1 MSEQFGIAAGGS
13 GVRVA
18 EALIHLCAAGLGPDS
33 IHLLVVDVDNTNGNL
48 TRLRSTVDLY
58 SHCSQWKWGKESNGR
73 RPFLT
78 KFSVHYLTAD
88 LPISSAGI
96 EDVNFTPDEY
106 KDVLNILY
114 DESEQS
120 TDAERGFKARPNIG
134 SLLMAGYLAD
144 AFSDTDSGAK
154 GFGEALLN
162 ELSNDGDEKG
172 PSLVVVGSVFGGT
185 GASIIPVVMESLRD
199 SLTARPGGN
208 QAALRKRFDKL
219 RSSVV
224 MMLPYF
230 QPQLPPADQN
240 LEETVDPGRFLT
252 DTQNALSHYE
262 RSGAYKGYSTI
273 YLVGAENPG
282 REKPKFCTGS
292 DGQANA
298 PMIEE
303 MIAALAVIDA
313 VAESRPSE
321 TTVKAFRPTNL
332 DKLKLNNLPWKNG
345 GSDMDGFVNL
355 LHMAAF
361 AIKSHD
367 KALGKGVIAFLD
379 AHANNRDELELWPW
393 YAHFQNQSGSL
404 AIKASENGADRMGK
418 YFYRLLEWSRWI
430 FDSSQNLNML
440 ELQADA
446 NCFHYWEAAT
456 LTCGE
461 DHIPTPTQ
469 DGIPVHVSLL
479 LSAASGIPNFQP
491 NGKKTSG
498 KNILSKNPE
507 KWLLEGRGPHKVI
520 LPFAREEFEVSRK
533 MLGLSET
540 KEYHKTKPE

>member
-1 MSEQFGIAAGGS
+1 MSEQFVIAAGGS
-13 GVRVA
+13 GVRTA
-18 EALIHLCAAGLGPDS
+18 EALVHLCAAGLGPDCL
-33 IHLLVVDVDNTNGNL
+33 HLLVVDVDNTNGNL
-48 TRLRSTVDLY
+48 ARLRSTVDLY
-58 SHCSQWKWGKESNGR
+58 SHCAQWKWSKESNGS

-78 KFSVHYLTAD
+78 KIRPHYLTAD
-88 LPISSAGI
+88 LPISTAGI
-96 EDVNFTPDEY
+96 ADVDFTPNEY
-106 KDVLNILY
+106 TDVLNMLY
-114 DESEQS
+114 DKSEQETEAS
-120 TDAERGFKARPNIG
+120 RGFQARPNIG
-134 SLLMAGYLAD
+134 SLLMAGYLTD
-144 AFSDTDSGAK
+144 ALSGSDSGAK

-199 SLTARPGGN
+199 SLTTRPGGN
-208 QAALRKRFDKL
+208 QAALRTRFDKL

-303 MIAALAVIDA
+303 MIAGLAVIDA
-313 VAESRPSE
+313 ATEPRRNES
-321 TTVKAFRPTNL
+321 TVKAFRPSHL
-332 DKLKLNNLPWKNG
+332 DKLKLNNLPWKKG
-345 GSDMDGFVNL
+345 GSDLDGFVNL

-367 KALGKGVIAFLD
+367 KPLGNGVIAFLNE
-379 AHANNRDELELWPW
+379 HANKRDELELWPW
-393 YAHFQNQSGSL
+393 YVNFQNQSGSV
-404 AIKASENGADRMGK
+404 AIKSNENGADRLGR

-440 ELQADA
+440 ELQADG

-456 LTCGE
+456 LASGE
-461 DHIPTPTQ
+461 GHIPTPMQ
-469 DGIPVHVSLL
+469 DGIPVHASLL
-479 LSAASGIPNFQP
+479 LSAVSGLPHFQA
-491 NGKKTSG
+491 NGKKALG
-498 KNILSKNPE
+498 KRILSKNPE
-507 KWLLEGRGPHKVI
+507 KWFIDGRGPDKVI
-520 LPFAREEFEVSRK
+520 LPIAREEFVMSRK

>member
-1 MSEQFGIAAGGS
+1 MSQQFVIAAGGS
-13 GVRVA
+13 GVRA
-18 EALIHLCAAGLGPDS
+18 TEALIHLCASGLGPDTL
-33 IHLLVVDVDNTNGNL
+33 HLLVVDVDNTNGNL

-58 SHCSQWKWGKESNGR
+58 NHCAQWKWSKESSAR

-78 KFSVHYLTAD
+78 KIIVHYLTSN
-88 LPISSAGI
+88 LPISKYGI
-96 EDVNFTPDEY
+96 ADVNFTPKEY
-106 KDVLNILY
+106 ADVLDMLY
-114 DESEQS
+114 DKSEQETEAS
-120 TDAERGFKARPNIG
+120 IGFQARPNIG
-134 SLLMAGYLAD
+134 SLLMAGYLKD
-144 AFSDTDSGAK
+144 ALSGFDSGAER
-154 GFGEALLN
+154 FGEALLN
-162 ELSNDGDEKG
+162 ALSNDGDERG

-185 GASIIPVVMESLRD
+185 GASVIPVVMESLRD

-208 QAALRKRFDKL
+208 QAAMRQQFDKL

-230 QPQLPPADQN
+230 QPQLPPANKN

-252 DTQNALSHYE
+252 DTQNALSHYD

-313 VAESRPSE
+313 VTE
-321 TTVKAFRPTNL
+321 TTDIDTRVKAFRPTNL
-332 DKLKLNNLPWKNG
+332 DELKLNNLPWKNG
-345 GSDMDGFVNL
+345 SSDMNHFVNL

-367 KALGKGVIAFLD
+367 KALGKGVIAFLNE
-379 AHANNRDELELWPW
+379 HANERDELELWPW
-393 YAHFQNQSGSL
+393 YAHFQNQAGSL
-404 AIKASENGADRMGK
+404 AIKSSENGADKIGK

-430 FDSSQNLNML
+430 LDSSQNINML
-440 ELQADA
+440 ELQADG
-446 NCFHYWEAAT
+446 NCFHYWEAAA
-456 LTCGE
+456 LSSGE

-469 DGIPVHVSLL
+469 SGIPVHASLL
-479 LSAASGIPNFQP
+479 LSAASGLPNFLP
-491 NGKKTSG
+491 NGKKASG
-498 KNILSKNPE
+498 KSISIKKPE
-507 KWLLEGRGPHKVI
+507 KWLLEGRGPHKII
-520 LPFAREEFEVSRK
+520 LPYAHEDFIKSRK
-533 MLGLSET
+533 MLSLSET